1 MQPIRWSHCNDQE
14 IRSDWKYWAVYTPSF
29 TGVTRTI
36 LRKPD
41 FIRWGSFANKR
52 IFSHAIALF
61 FSTVIKK
68 KKKRISV
75 VSWEILSHQSPR
87 AGFYQIERCEFACV
101 GRSWLST
108 VFDVKTMTQFSC
120 SHDASYLCRVYSS
133 PDSFTDKEA
142 VKMAKV
148 GAREQRLRQSD
159 TGTGSHVWFGKNQ
172 DAKKETYIV

>member
-1 MQPIRWSHCNDQE
+1 MIRK
-14 IRSDWKYWAVYTPSF
+14 SDLI
-29 TGVTRTI
+29 GNI
-36 LRKPD
+36 EQ
-41 FIRWGSFANKR
+41 FIRHLSLASPAQSCGNQILLGEGVLRTSAFFLTLLHY
-52 IFSHAIALF
+52 FSPRWLK
-61 FSTVIKK
+61 KK

-108 VFDVKTMTQFSC
+108 AFDVKTMTQFSC

-159 TGTGSHVWFGKNQ
+159 TGTGSHVWFGKNH